1 MNKVGDSVNGWFLAL
16 IILHVLSLGIT
27 LAQHGKPR
35 EGKHNFFSTL
45 VSSAIIFTLMYF
57 AIKTGF

>member
-1 MNKVGDSVNGWFLAL
+1 MTKVGDSVNGWFLAL

-35 EGKHNFFSTL
+35 EGKYNFFSTL
-45 VSSAIIFTLMYF
+45 FSCGIILTLMYF